1 MSSGSTLNGF
11 YDLDASLAP
20 SSFLHSES
28 ALGLEGGRVCGE
40 AVFKLHP
47 GTSYE
52 TSSFDSCWFCPSPVA
67 FVALTNS
74 RTAPVKW
81 PQQRKQRH
89 TCSQRSTYWRSPL
102 GRSAI
107 WTANI
112 AISSPRRVLY
122 PKSQFRMADDVLE
135 SYIRQTIQA
144 HQTPEVVIAWQ
155 GGEPTLMG
163 LHFFQRAMGYAKKYL
178 KPDTA
183 LQNTL
188 QTNGTLL
195 DDEWCKFFRENN
207 FLIGLSID
215 GPREMHD
222 LYRVDKGGQPTFD
235 KVMRA
240 VRLLQ
245 RHEVDFNVLTT
256 VHAGNGDHPLELYH
270 FLRDEVRTRF
280 IQFIPIVERT
290 TPEILPLANLGWGSA
305 DHARPL
311 YTLDG
316 HVVTERSVKSEQWGS
331 FLMRIFDEWVRRDV
345 GTVFV
350 NMFDAALASWV
361 GVPPA
366 LCIFSETC
374 GQAMA
379 LEHNGD
385 STPAITLLNR
395 NICWATFTTDSLTGL
410 AGSEQQRKF
419 GNDKRDKLPRY
430 CRECD
435 VRFACHGECP
445 KNRFIQTPDGEPGLN
460 YLCAGYKAFFRHVDR
475 PMRIMAELLRRDRAP
490 AEIMQILSE
499 EESRVEIGNG
509 GDRSQRSVPV
519 RQRAQIQ
526 VLPWSGNE
534 IPCGVH

>member
-1 MSSGSTLNGF
+1 MATNAQAETYLQPAFHVLAKPTGSICN
-11 YDLDASLAP
+11 LDCKYCY
-20 SSFLHSES
+20 FLS
-28 ALGLEGGRVCGE
+28 
-40 AVFKLHP
+40 K
-47 GTSYE
+47 E
-52 TSSFDSCWFCPSPVA
+52 T
-67 FVALTNS
+67 
-74 RTAPVKW
+74 
-81 PQQRKQRH
+81 
-89 TCSQRSTYWRSPL
+89 
-102 GRSAI
+102 
-107 WTANI
+107 
-112 AISSPRRVLY
+112 LY
-122 PKSQFRMADDVLE
+122 PNSQFRMANDVLE
-135 SYIRQTIQA
+135 SYIRQIIQA

-178 KPDTA
+178 KPDTTV
-183 LQNTL
+183 QNTL

-240 VRLLQ
+240 ARLMQ
-245 RHEVDFNVLTT
+245 KHEVDFNVLTT
-256 VHAGNGDHPLELYH
+256 VHAGNGDHPLEVYH

-290 TPEILPLANLGWGSA
+290 TPDLLPLANLGWGSA
-305 DHARPL
+305 HHARPL

-316 HVVTERSVKSEQWGS
+316 HLVTERSVKSEQWGS
-331 FLMRIFDEWVRRDV
+331 FLIRVFDEWVRRDV

-361 GVPPA
+361 GAPPA

-385 STPAITLLNR
+385 LYSCDHFVEPKYLLG
-395 NICWATFTTDSLTGL
+395 NIHNEPL
-410 AGSEQQRKF
+410 ARLVSSDQQRKF
-419 GNDKRDKLPRY
+419 GNDKRDTLPLY
-430 CRECD
+430 CRECE

-445 KNRFIQTPDGEPGLN
+445 KNRFIETPDGEPGLN

-475 PMRIMAELLRRDRAP
+475 PMRIMSELLRHDRAP
-490 AEIMQILSE
+490 AEVMQLVSAE
-499 EESRVEIGNG
+499 EAKRKSAALVVTGRN
-509 GDRSQRSVPV
+509 DPC
-519 RQRAQIQ
+519 
-526 VLPWSGNE
+526 
-534 IPCGVH
+534 PCGSGRKFKRCHGATAQDNEPAGVRGG